1 MCGQLPQSSHI
12 CYLADASASFACP
25 GAVRDKDLVAPDPTV
40 SLPSSVRSSE
50 GTAEAQLNN
59 GKRGG
64 GGGGGGND
72 TRPRYSC
79 YIWFVGQ
86 AAEQES
92 AIYLWDVLR
101 ITTRSL
107 MV

>member
-1 MCGQLPQSSHI
+1 MPAYASNNKTHMCTGSFLKAHMYYV
-12 CYLADASASFACP
+12 CYLADASASFACL

-40 SLPSSVRSSE
+40 PLPSSVRSSE

-64 GGGGGGND
+64 GGGGND

-79 YIWFVGQ
+79 YIWFVG
-86 AAEQES
+86 
-92 AIYLWDVLR
+92 
-101 ITTRSL
+101 
-107 MV
+107 